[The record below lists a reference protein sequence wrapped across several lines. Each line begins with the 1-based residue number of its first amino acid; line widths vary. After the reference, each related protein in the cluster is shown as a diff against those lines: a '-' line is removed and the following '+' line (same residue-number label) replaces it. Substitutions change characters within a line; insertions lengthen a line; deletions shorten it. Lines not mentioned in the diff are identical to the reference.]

1 MSPQHLFMALL
12 ISAVWGANFVA
23 IKVGLQ
29 QFPPFLL
36 SSLRFSLIL
45 VLFLP
50 YLKIARGQMLH
61 ILVIS
66 IFAGAL
72 HFAATFLGL
81 NLARDASSV
90 AIAVQLNVPFATLL
104 AVIFL
109 GEKVHAWR
117 ITGILLAF
125 TGAIVLGFDPHVFAY
140 INALFV
146 IAFAAFVYAVGTVV
160 MRRVKGVGVFQ
171 LQAWIAFISAP
182 FLITLSLLTE
192 PGQWR
197 HLPEI
202 TPMTLGAVLFST
214 FGASIFGHGGIYYLL
229 QRYPVATVSPF
240 LLLAPVFGVVFA
252 VTFLHDTLTP
262 QMMLGGLITLVGIS
276 IITLRE
282 KRQPTSAMEE
292 PMPNV
297 SVND

>member
-1 MSPQHLFMALL
+1 MSPQHLLMALL
-12 ISAVWGANFVA
+12 ISAVWGANLVA
-23 IKVGLQ
+23 IKLGLQ

-36 SSLRFSLIL
+36 SSLRFTLIL

-50 YLKIARGQMLH
+50 YLRVVRGQMVKVLA
-61 ILVIS
+61 ICV
-66 IFAGAL
+66 FAGAL

-117 ITGILLAF
+117 IIGIILAF
-125 TGAIVLGFDPHVFAY
+125 TGAVVLGFDPHVFAY

-171 LQAWIAFISAP
+171 LQAWIAVVTAP
-182 FLITLSLLTE
+182 FLISLSLLTE
-192 PGQWR
+192 PGAWR

-202 TPMTLGAVLFST
+202 TPLTTGAILFST
-214 FGASIFGHGGIYYLL
+214 FGASIFGHGGMYYLL
-229 QRYPVATVSPF
+229 QRYPVAVVSPF
-240 LLLAPVFGVVFA
+240 MLLAPVFGVIFA
-252 VTFLHDTLTP
+252 VLILHDTLTV
-262 QMMLGGLITLVGIS
+262 QMMVGGLITLAGIS

-282 KRQPTSAMEE
+282 RRRTAPAMEE
-292 PMPNV
+292 PIPAPANE
-297 SVND
+297 